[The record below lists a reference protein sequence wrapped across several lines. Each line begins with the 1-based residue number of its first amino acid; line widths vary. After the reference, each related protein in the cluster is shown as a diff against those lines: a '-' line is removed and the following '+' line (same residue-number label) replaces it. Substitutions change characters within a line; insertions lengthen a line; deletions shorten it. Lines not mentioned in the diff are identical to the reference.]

1 VSELWHGAK
10 LCKEL
15 SPDLLTPMFDAG
27 HGTHYYINEIAQL
40 LDGHFIIP
48 VHWIKVDGAMHI
60 DVDSVELN
68 PEV

>member
-1 VSELWHGAK
+1 
-10 LCKEL
+10 
-15 SPDLLTPMFDAG
+15 MFDAG